1 MIWPNAIKY
10 VNNPCQVLKW
20 STLIFKQLEHICSN
34 FNTWGRKLL
43 TKNSLIWC
51 SFYSFN
57 HCFFWLTNH
66 CFNFIGLLLRT
77 IFVPF
82 LFFFVEP
89 IFFNSISLH
98 SFIHSFQLLLRLFRC
113 GWDLGF
119 THLGMPSLFL
129 GCMLSNKSQFTI
141 ITYLMCRLDCGLVYK
156 LKKKFEEK
164 D

>member
-43 TKNSLIWC
+43 TKNSLIRC

-98 SFIHSFQLLLRLFRC
+98 SFIHSSCSFAFFVVVGIWVSHIWVCLLYSFVACFQIKV
-113 GWDLGF
+113 
-119 THLGMPSLFL
+119 SLQL
-129 GCMLSNKSQFTI
+129 
-141 ITYLMCRLDCGLVYK
+141 
-156 LKKKFEEK
+156 
-164 D
+164 